1 MLPTTLV
8 LEIRRLLDLREL
20 SQRAIALQVGVS
32 RGIVAEMASGRRGDH
47 GNDPELQSLRLSPN
61 RELTIPIRC
70 PACGGLVYAPCR
82 LCRAQAAR
90 AATLAAWRTW
100 REQQAPRRRAA

>member
-8 LEIRRLLDLREL
+8 LEIRRLLDLGEL
-20 SQRAIALQVGVS
+20 SQRAIAQQVGVS

-47 GNDPELQSLRLSPN
+47 GVEPEQQSPITSPN

-90 AATLAAWRTW
+90 AATLAAWRTL